1 MLREQIIDLFLK
13 NSDYRDPGQ
22 AVNQASSLESLSSD
36 LYTDSNRFVYELLQN
51 ADDSYKDGPPVKVW
65 IKLFGDYL
73 VIAHTGSAFSDK
85 DLRGICN
92 INNGTKRSDP
102 NKTGYKGIGFKAV
115 FGQSKK
121 VTIYSDEEYFSFDS
135 LYEHKWKWDGTQEE
149 WEIKNE
155 RKFELPWQIIPIYTE
170 KEDINEAVVQF
181 IHQVKA
187 NVATIIKVSEFN
199 KTQTC
204 KAINKI
210 STNTNTFIFLK
221 NICEITFEIEEQNI
235 IKIDREE
242 QNIITVQKNE
252 ESVKKWLV
260 TEKDLQIPKE
270 VTELLKD
277 EKNIPNKLLEATTI
291 QLTLAAKIGKDGLSK
306 LDSNDQRLYSYLP
319 TEERKYDFPVLV
331 NTSFLTTANRE
342 SLHVSSKWN
351 QWIFKE
357 AAFSLFEWISNLV
370 EGEYALQAYHL
381 LPSKMGINS
390 LGMSFDK
397 GFDEALKQLSF
408 VLCDDDSLSKIDKV
422 IIDFTDLS
430 SKSFIDRNSMTEFLE
445 KKYDKTI
452 THTRKYSKIKHF
464 NKKLKDLGAKTF
476 NWNELSEFLSSVEY
490 RNAYS
495 IANNI
500 NLIKYLKEL
509 SESGTVDRIND
520 YNLAVLPFIY
530 THKGTLLNPNRVC
543 FPDSSD
549 QNWNNH
555 ENELNF
561 IHPELYKWL
570 MGDSETRQWLEKIGV
585 VEKTDITYITQT
597 LIPQIDTYITKEN
610 AIEVVTDL
618 FNLYL
623 KDEITNNLFTQ
634 LETIKL
640 LTTKGELVS
649 ANKCYFSNFY
659 NPRLP
664 NENILDQD
672 IFLDEIY
679 CVNSSNSKD
688 EWKQFFLKLKVK
700 EGITI
705 IEGASISDL
714 NPEFRMNGDQS
725 HKPFVTTFHVDTY
738 KDLISFSYIE
748 YTTDD
753 FLFASHFW
761 EDVIGNY
768 DVTRFTQNAVGLWGN
783 HGYPGRTTGDP
794 IQNYIPWFIE
804 HMSCIP
810 TMQNKCELAS
820 NVFLNTKE
828 IVEIAGDYLPVFRQA
843 NLTPDWKSLFKF
855 KTKFTLSDYLEVLT
869 LISKDTEDGLIKPEN
884 KERIQ
889 NIYARLLEMCEN
901 FSSEE
906 IREIDLWA
914 QNNYLFNTNN
924 KTTNC
929 SGLKYFID
937 GNESVFQDQYDFLVL
952 DAENRSHPSLE
963 KLLGYFR
970 INILR
975 QSQFKLEASSVENCV
990 VLSEKLKKVMALL
1003 IEWIKHENTQ
1013 DIDSSDIESMHS
1025 VLSHLKIYQADTLN
1039 ITYDETNFVKNV
1051 NTHSINDE
1059 LYLSKPWNSNSV
1071 LLYLPELLAKHL
1083 DIFGH
1088 EKKIEF
1094 LIRSTADEIKAYFH
1108 QENIEVSEELFS
1120 LIEQGEQPIYNRR
1133 PFAEINQEIENGEI
1147 SLDTHHISIS
1157 DYDRLRYVESLVERS
1172 VKNVIEYLECL
1183 PEYDCLGQF
1192 QIAPSIIGGITKN
1205 GVDVTIVARPSDNDK
1220 IILYYSSEFDV
1231 LNYVNAELWYEDGKS
1246 IPKRLS
1252 MGQLLEKTGVNK
1264 IPIPKLEI
1272 TEVEVADLAN
1282 QKRSEILEYGPV
1294 PFTPQKIAR
1303 VLSSFANHSGGK
1315 IVFGIQE
1322 NGLELNEI
1330 IGLSR
1335 DFNVSAIIEK
1345 AISLLSP
1352 VPKIIFNWID
1362 HEDKKLFVIEV
1373 EKDEQAIL
1381 YDGIKYNREGTNT
1394 VAEIDRIANTQTL
1407 MKADYSKTIA
1417 IIIAIENYAST
1428 EKSKIQPVKYA
1439 RADAEAF
1446 KEMLIMSLNVA
1457 EDDIYMYIDDE
1468 AYNNNL
1474 EYDLK
1479 GLVTSLTEKDR
1490 LIFYY
1495 AGHGFHDGVTNYL
1508 STYDT
1513 RIDYIAATSISLRNL
1528 LLDPLKTS
1536 RCNNALI
1543 FIDACAQKI
1552 KVDSARGIVSDLQY
1566 EEFEILMHEFP
1577 YYATFLSCQVGE
1589 SSFSSDSLE
1598 HGIWTYH
1605 LIEALNGNQK
1615 EILKNGKL
1623 LTDSDLQK
1631 YLSYSVPEYASK
1643 ELDRIQNPKSIL
1655 DSQYEN
1661 VITEFYY

>member
-1 MLREQIIDLFLK
+1 MLRAQITNLFVK
-13 NSDYRDPGQ
+13 NSDYNDPGQ

-36 LYTDSNRFVYELLQN
+36 LYTDSNRFIYELLQN
-51 ADDSYKDGPPVKVW
+51 ADDSYKEGAPVKVW
-65 IKLFGDYL
+65 IKIFGDDL

-92 INNGTKRSDP
+92 INNGTKKSDP

-121 VTIYSDEEYFSFDS
+121 VTIYSDGEYFSFDS

-170 KEDINEAVVQF
+170 REDVNEAVVQF

-199 KTQTC
+199 KTEIC
-204 KAINKI
+204 EAINKI

-221 NICEITFEIEEQNI
+221 NISEITFEIEEQSI
-235 IKIDREE
+235 IKIDRGE
-242 QNIITVQKNE
+242 QNIVTVQKNE
-252 ESVKKWLV
+252 ENINKWLL
-260 TEKDLQIPKE
+260 TEKNLQIPLE
-270 VTELLKD
+270 VKELLKD
-277 EKNIPNKLLEATTI
+277 EKNIPNKLLEATSI

-342 SLHVSSKWN
+342 SLHVNSKWN

-370 EGEYALQAYHL
+370 KGEYALQAYHL
-381 LPSKMGINS
+381 LPSRMGANS
-390 LGMSFDK
+390 LGQSFNK

-408 VLCDDDSLSKIDKV
+408 VLCDDGSLSKIDKV

-430 SKSFIDRNSMTEFLE
+430 SKNFMDRNSMTEYLE
-445 KKYDKTI
+445 KKYDKAI
-452 THTRKYSKIKHF
+452 THTRKYSKIKQF
-464 NKKLKDLGAKTF
+464 DNKLKNLGAKTF

-490 RNAYS
+490 RNTYS

-500 NLIKYLKEL
+500 SLIKYLKEL
-509 SESGTVDRIND
+509 SESGTVDGIND
-520 YNLAVLPFIY
+520 YHLATLPFIY
-530 THKGTLLNPNRVC
+530 THKETLLSPNRVC

-549 QNWNNH
+549 QNWNNPDS
-555 ENELNF
+555 ELNF
-561 IHPELYKWL
+561 IHPEFYHWL
-570 MGDSETRQWLEKIGV
+570 IGDSETRQWLEKIGV
-585 VEKTDITYITQT
+585 VEKTDVTYITQT

-610 AIEVVTDL
+610 AVEVVTDL

-623 KDEITNNLFTQ
+623 KDEITNDLFTQ

-649 ANKCYFSNFY
+649 ANECYFSDFY
-659 NPRLP
+659 NPRLSI
-664 NENILDQD
+664 ESILEQD

-679 CVNSSNSKD
+679 CVNSSKNKD

-700 EGITI
+700 EGITL
-705 IEGASISDL
+705 IEEANISTLDS
-714 NPEFRMNGDQS
+714 EYRMNGDQS
-725 HKPFVTTFHVDTY
+725 HQPYLTKFYVDTY
-738 KDLISFSYIE
+738 KGLISFSYIE
-748 YTTDD
+748 YLTDNIV
-753 FLFASHFW
+753 FASHFW

-768 DVTRFTQNAVGLWGN
+768 DVASFTKNAVGFWGN
-783 HGYPGRTTGDP
+783 PGYPGRTIGDP

-810 TMQNKCELAS
+810 TTQNKCELAS

-828 IVEIAGDYLPVFRQA
+828 IFEIAGSYLPVFRQA
-843 NLTPDWKSLFKF
+843 ELTPDWKSLFKF
-855 KTKFTLSDYLEVLT
+855 KTKFTLSDYLEMLT
-869 LISKDTEDGLIKPEN
+869 LIWKDTEDELMKPEN

-906 IREIDLWA
+906 ISEIDIWA
-914 QNNYLFNTNN
+914 QSNRLFNTID
-924 KTTNC
+924 KATNC
-929 SGLKYFID
+929 SDLKYFID
-937 GNESVFQDQYDFLVL
+937 GNESAFQDQYDFLAL
-952 DAENRSHPSLE
+952 DAENRNHPSLE

-975 QSQFKLEASSVENCV
+975 QSQFKLETSSVENCV
-990 VLSEKLKKVMALL
+990 ELSEKLKKILPLL

-1013 DIDSSDIESMHS
+1013 EINSSDIESMHNM
-1025 VLSHLKIYQADTLN
+1025 LSHLKIYQADTLN

-1051 NTHSINDE
+1051 NTHYIHDE

-1071 LLYLPELLAKHL
+1071 LLHLPELLVKYL
-1083 DIFGH
+1083 DILGH
-1088 EKKIEF
+1088 EKKVEF

-1108 QENIEVSEELFS
+1108 QENIEVSEELFN
-1120 LIEQGEQPIYNRR
+1120 LIEESTQTIYNRR
-1133 PFAEINQEIENGEI
+1133 PFAEINQEIESGEI
-1147 SLDTHHISIS
+1147 TLDTHHISTN
-1157 DYDRLRYVESLVERS
+1157 DYYRLRYAESLVERS
-1172 VKNVIEYLECL
+1172 VKNVIQYLECL
-1183 PEYDCLGQF
+1183 AEYDCSGKF

-1231 LNYVNAELWYEDGKS
+1231 LNYVNAELWYEDGES

-1272 TEVEVADLAN
+1272 TEGEVADLAN
-1282 QKRSEILEYGPV
+1282 QKRSETLEYSPV
-1294 PFTPQKIAR
+1294 PFTPQKIAQ
-1303 VLSSFANHSGGK
+1303 VLSSFANHFGGK

-1322 NGLELNEI
+1322 NGLEPNEI

-1335 DFNVSAIIEK
+1335 DFNVDAIMEK

-1352 VPKIIFNWID
+1352 VPQIIFNWID

-1373 EKDEQAIL
+1373 EKDEQTIL
-1381 YDGIKYNREGTNT
+1381 CEGVKYNREGIDT

-1407 MKADYSKTIA
+1407 MKANYSKTIA

-1428 EKSKIQPVKYA
+1428 GSSKIPPVKYA

-1446 KEMLIMSLNVA
+1446 KETLITALNVN
-1457 EDDIYMYIDDE
+1457 EDDIYTYLDDE

-1474 EYDLK
+1474 EYDFK
-1479 GLVTSLTEKDR
+1479 GLVRSLTEKDR

-1513 RIDYIAATSISLRNL
+1513 RIDHIAATSISLRNL

-1536 RCNNALI
+1536 KCNNALI

-1552 KVDSARGIVSDLQY
+1552 KIESARSVVSDLQY

-1615 EILKNGKL
+1615 EILRNGKV
-1623 LTDSDLQK
+1623 LTDSDLQQ
-1631 YLSYSVPEYASK
+1631 YLSYYVPDYTSK
-1643 ELDRIQNPKSIL
+1643 ELNRVQHPKSIL

-1661 VITEFYY
+1661 VITEFD